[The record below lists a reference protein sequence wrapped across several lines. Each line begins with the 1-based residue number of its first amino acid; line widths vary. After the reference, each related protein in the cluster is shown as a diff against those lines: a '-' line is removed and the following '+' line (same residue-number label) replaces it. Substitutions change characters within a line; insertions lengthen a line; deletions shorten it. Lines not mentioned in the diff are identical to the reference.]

1 MGYSSARQSHAR
13 ERVDPGPMNL
23 RDTPGSPADALLLAT
38 RRYVGA
44 YPSAALC
51 VGITHRGEHHVRMLR
66 GQGEPSTEE
75 SLYALGALTQVF
87 TGTLLAL
94 LVDRGEARLD
104 TPLQELI
111 PRSLLPDEAAGR
123 ITLEQLATHTSGM
136 PYDPPNLWTGTW
148 NPADP
153 YGHYNATLFGDFLRG
168 YHPPRPPPRR
178 YAESLLGMG
187 VLGHALSRRLKL
199 NYAHA
204 VRDWLCTP
212 LKLGDTTARPSE
224 TQEPRVL
231 RGHTAR
237 GEPVPAWAWSALPGA
252 GALYSTVPDLLR
264 FLDANLGHWQVG
276 LTHAARLAH
285 TPRVKTWGKRVGL
298 GWNVSRVR
306 GRPLVWCSSAMGG
319 YSGFLGFS
327 VETDTG
333 VVVLSDHAPS
343 PFASLLRRVPV
354 EALGF
359 ALLTRH

>member
-1 MGYSSARQSHAR
+1 MRVSAST
-13 ERVDPGPMNL
+13 PGPMNL
-23 RDTPGSPADALLLAT
+23 RPPPGSPADALLLAT

-66 GQGEPSTEE
+66 GQGEPPAEE

-136 PYDPPNLWTGTW
+136 PYEPPNLWTGTW

-237 GEPVPAWAWSALPGA
+237 GEPVPAWTWPALPGA

-285 TPRVKTWGKRVGL
+285 TPRVKAWGKRVGL
-298 GWNVSRVR
+298 GWNVSR
-306 GRPLVWCSSAMGG
+306 GWGKPLVWRSSAMGG

-327 VETDTG
+327 METDTG
-333 VVVLSDHAPS
+333 VAVLSNHAPS

-354 EALGF
+354 ESLGF